1 MVSVKELWK
10 VAIISSTT
18 SALVLLGGY
27 LVLAQTGT
35 WSEPTATP
43 PGNNALAPLNA
54 GPAGQSKSGGLI
66 LNTGGAPNGLI
77 VNSGATSL
85 GGQLNMNNNKVTNLL
100 TATNDPDAVNFG
112 QLKSYVAAQGVGS
125 GGGLPTMSSRI
136 GASTTLVSSVSS
148 CRNHVGPCSVKL
160 DGTCDATNYSD
171 WRLPTFEELAMFLP
185 YIPLSGGATWTRSF
199 SWAGGGG
206 GHVLMTQSGIPIQYN
221 GLADDVVCV
230 R

>member
-85 GGQLNMNNNKVTNLL
+85 GGQLNMNSSKIVNLATPAD
-100 TATNDPDAVNFG
+100 TADAVNLG
-112 QLKSYVAAQGVGS
+112 YLQSYVAAQS
-125 GGGLPTMSSRI
+125 
-136 GASTTLVSSVSS
+136 
-148 CRNHVGPCSVKL
+148 
-160 DGTCDATNYSD
+160 
-171 WRLPTFEELAMFLP
+171 
-185 YIPLSGGATWTRSF
+185 
-199 SWAGGGG
+199 GGGG
-206 GHVLMTQSGIPIQYN
+206 GFPSEVQKYNTDSNLYNAAKACRDMGGGWHLPSYPEAVHFVGQFGGWNWTSTLIGGGVAQIDLSNGNWTSQSVSNIANVI
-221 GLADDVVCV
+221 CV